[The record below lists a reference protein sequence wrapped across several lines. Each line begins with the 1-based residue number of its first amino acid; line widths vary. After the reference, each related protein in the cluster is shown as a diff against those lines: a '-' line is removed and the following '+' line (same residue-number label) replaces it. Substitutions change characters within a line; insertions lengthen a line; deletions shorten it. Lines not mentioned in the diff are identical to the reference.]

1 MTIMDRR
8 SATLLHN
15 PARHDRDLDW
25 HGDGLRARS
34 PRRVPRSAPSPHIC
48 RRNALACV
56 CTATPPS
63 PACSPPGRSMPSP
76 SAASHPRAPG
86 PRRPARHARRDELG
100 AWLASGSDHRGAR
113 ARRRRRLRSIKQ
125 GIVHVEPPF
134 AVTAAMLTLRV
145 HLDDMPDDDA
155 PLLIAPARTGWA
167 GSPGGGSG
175 RRHRRTLRHGRLR
188 RRGGRHLVLC
198 HRYPPCVRRGA
209 WPSPPPRVAGRLC
222 R

>member
-1 MTIMDRR
+1 MTAISTGTATGCARGRR
-8 SATLLHN
+8 GACLACLAPRLRHTSAAGTRWPASARLPRPPR
-15 PARHDRDLDW
+15 PARR
-25 HGDGLRARS
+25 RAD
-34 PRRVPRSAPSPHIC
+34 PCHRRPPCRQPH
-48 RRNALACV
+48 
-56 CTATPPS
+56 
-63 PACSPPGRSMPSP
+63 
-76 SAASHPRAPG
+76 APG
-86 PRRPARHARRDELG
+86 PRRPVRQARRDELG

-145 HLDDMPDDDA
+145 HPDDVPDDDA
-155 PLLIAPARTGWA
+155 PLLIAPARTGWS
-167 GSPGGGSG
+167 GSPGGSG

-188 RRGGRHLVLC
+188 GRGGRHLVLR

>member
-1 MTIMDRR
+1 MTAI
-8 SATLLHN
+8 ST
-15 PARHDRDLDW
+15 
-25 HGDGLRARS
+25 G
-34 PRRVPRSAPSPHIC
+34 
-48 RRNALACV
+48 
-56 CTATPPS
+56 TATGCARGRRD
-63 PACSPPGRSMPSP
+63 ACLAPRLRRT
-76 SAASHPRAPG
+76 SAAGTRWPASARLPRP
-86 PRRPARHARRDELG
+86 PRPARRRADPCHRRPPPRTRARPVRAVLFDKRAATNWAPG
-100 AWLASGSDHRGAR
+100 WHQDRTIAVR

-145 HLDDMPDDDA
+145 HPDDMPDDNA
-155 PLLIAPARTGWA
+155 PLLIAPARTGWS
-167 GSPGGGSG
+167 GSPGGSG

-188 RRGGRHLVLC
+188 GRGGRHLVLR